1 MILKLIKQNYT
12 YFQKNTINWSHVHFL
27 QRSDILL
34 GLHNQTV
41 TNGEIIHL
49 HQVYFS
55 LERVQISSV
64 YRPFAARLLC
74 DFSTLDR
81 STVF

>member
-1 MILKLIKQNYT
+1 MSIFSNVPILATQT
-12 YFQKNTINWSHVHFL
+12 
-27 QRSDILL
+27 DIIL

-55 LERVQISSV
+55 LELVKISSV
-64 YRPFAARLLC
+64 YRPFAAHLLC

-81 STVF
+81 STVS